1 MSAYLYA
8 DSIQVNKGECIDFEL
23 AYTDPMNLTGIEV
36 RVCDANSAGL
46 AKAVITKTDEV
57 NGKCQFHLSKENAA
71 SLRMGKTNCFRVELL
86 FPNGC
91 NDVTPLIWIT
101 VI

>member
-1 MSAYLYA
+1 MSNCRSA

-23 AYTDPMNLTGIEV
+23 AYTDPVDLTGIEV

-46 AKAVITKTDEV
+46 AKAVITKTDEA
-57 NGKCQFHLSKENAA
+57 NGKCRFHLSKENAA
-71 SLRMGKTNCFRVELL
+71 GLSLGKTNHFRVELL